1 MNNINIGIANLVVL
15 NKLVKSS
22 LNENKD
28 IVSEIFSVINKSEL
42 LQLEFNV
49 FENIENKWIPEDIKA
64 IRYIDNNVKLFET
77 FTVEELNN
85 EHNKLKKFIKKED
98 IKAVDKYRLNLYES
112 IGNLIQESLKVNTD
126 VDVNVIHESLD
137 FVLTHVKKEK
147 ISESVVD
154 EVYNDD
160 VIEIAINKFNERYSE
175 LDESDNDFL
184 KRVISSENK
193 EELFK
198 EMINENIVL
207 LNEVSE
213 ESISSD
219 KKEITIAKLNEMKY
233 SAKTFND
240 DIIKLYE
247 LKTGIL

>member
-160 VIEIAINKFNERYSE
+160 VIEIAIN
-175 LDESDNDFL
+175 
-184 KRVISSENK
+184 
-193 EELFK
+193 
-198 EMINENIVL
+198 
-207 LNEVSE
+207 
-213 ESISSD
+213 
-219 KKEITIAKLNEMKY
+219 
-233 SAKTFND
+233 
-240 DIIKLYE
+240 
-247 LKTGIL
+247 